1 MISSWIFR
9 QLRAVPGLQVVAPE
23 QDYHNH
29 PRIELG
35 ADQGPIVPFE
45 ILEIRLLSEERA
57 RALLESGRHADVR
70 PLIATTR
77 LAPRTRALLRD
88 ADLSWLERETGR
100 CRLYA
105 PGLLVDV
112 VVDPDLDRENGAR
125 SKARPAVPRSL
136 LRGRSGLIAEALLR
150 RAHDDPVTLSELAET
165 TSLSRGLVSRLLAR
179 LTGLG
184 ILEAH
189 GRAPHKVWVLS
200 DPGALL
206 DRWAAEER
214 KNPEEVRGLSVWSRT
229 PEEFLDRLTALDDK
243 RFPYALGGVA
253 AANLYAPTL
262 TVTPQPDVWIPAD
275 VPATELARQLGGE
288 VVESGANARVLQTAG
303 DVALHLAQKLPSKHM
318 QGSGL
323 TVVSPYRAYVEARST
338 TGRGPDAADALRRVL
353 PLVPGKGFGVSDGR

>member
-9 QLRAVPGLQVVAPE
+9 QLRSVPGLQVVAPE
-23 QDYHNH
+23 QDNHSH

-57 RALLESGRHADVR
+57 RALLETDRHAGAR

-88 ADLSWLERETGR
+88 AGLSWLERETGR

-112 VVDPDLDRENGAR
+112 VVDPDLDSENGAR

-136 LRGRSGLIAEALLR
+136 LRGRSGLIAEALLQ

-179 LTGLG
+179 LTGLA

-189 GRAPHKVWVLS
+189 GRAPHKVWMLS

-206 DRWAAEER
+206 DSWAAEER
-214 KNPEEVRGLSVWSRT
+214 TTPEEVTGLSVWSRT
-229 PEEFLDRLTALDDK
+229 PEEFLDRLTALGDT
-243 RFPYALGGVA
+243 RLRYALGGVA

-275 VPATELARQLGGE
+275 IPAAELARQLGGE
-288 VVESGANARVLQTAG
+288 VVESGANVRVLQTAG
-303 DVALHLAQKLPSKHM
+303 DVALHLAQNLSSDRVR
-318 QGSGL
+318 GGGL
-323 TVVSPYRAYVEARST
+323 TVVSPYRAYVEARSAA
-338 TGRGPDAADALRRVL
+338 GRGPDSADALRRVL
-353 PLVPGKGFGVSDGR
+353 PLVPGKGFGVSNGR